1 MDEKEERKIILDLPW
16 FGNSAYIHRSLFSSI
31 IGHLYMREWKP
42 LYRVID
48 YMRKKE
54 KEGNTRLIKLKL

>member
-31 IGHLYMREWKP
+31 IGHP
-42 LYRVID
+42 LYERVETFIQS
-48 YMRKKE
+48 YRLHEKKGKRRE
-54 KEGNTRLIKLKL
+54 YKVN

>member
-31 IGHLYMREWKP
+31 IGHP
-42 LYRVID
+42 LYERVETFIQKTTWER
-48 YMRKKE
+48 RKK
-54 KEGNTRLIKLKL
+54 KGI